1 MNPKTTVQ
9 YEIGVKHRFS
19 EDQVLEL
26 KAYWKDMFDYE
37 TSQTI
42 RPSNPKYA
50 HLSFNMYFNADY
62 ARSRGIEAILKS
74 RLFTKWYVD
83 LNFNY
88 SIVTGKSA
96 SPLDNL
102 LVQAGQ
108 LSEKPLGE
116 NYMSWD
122 RPLHMFT
129 NISYS
134 HPSMWGFSARLEY
147 ESGRRY
153 TRSIQDTIITIDDK
167 QFYDGPREDDRPYA
181 FISDAAKKNIDI
193 KIYKTIELGQ
203 IKLKTYAEIE
213 NVLNDVTPRRIN
225 PFTGRGYGPGEIYG
239 YRLLNSPNPNEDPSR
254 YTRPR
259 SMEIGIQFIF

>member
-1 MNPKTTVQ
+1 
-9 YEIGVKHRFS
+9 
-19 EDQVLEL
+19 
-26 KAYWKDMFDYE
+26 
-37 TSQTI
+37 
-42 RPSNPKYA
+42 
-50 HLSFNMYFNADY
+50 MYFNADY

-74 RLFTKWYVD
+74 RLFTNWYVD

-88 SIVTGKSA
+88 SIVTGKSS

-153 TRSIQDTIITIDDK
+153 TRSIQDTLS
-167 QFYDGPREDDRPYA
+167 Q
-181 FISDAAKKNIDI
+181 
-193 KIYKTIELGQ
+193 
-203 IKLKTYAEIE
+203 
-213 NVLNDVTPRRIN
+213 
-225 PFTGRGYGPGEIYG
+225 
-239 YRLLNSPNPNEDPSR
+239 
-254 YTRPR
+254 
-259 SMEIGIQFIF
+259 